1 MNKISEVLDHKK
13 TVAISGHMRPDGD
26 CIGSCMGIFHYIR
39 ENYPDIQVDVYLEEI
54 SSVFNY
60 IKNVNSIKNTYENHQ
75 EYDLFIS
82 LDCAEKERLGNA
94 VVYFDNAKET
104 VCIDHHISNTGYADT
119 NYIYP
124 QASSASELV
133 YELLD
138 EDKISKN
145 IAAALYTGIIHDTG
159 VFQYSCTSDRT
170 MTIAGKLMATGI
182 PFTQIVE
189 NSFYKKSFV
198 QNQMLGRVLLE
209 SILLL
214 EGTCIAGIVSQQDMD
229 FYNATAKDL
238 DGIVSQLKYTEGVEV
253 AIFLY
258 QISNLEYKVSL
269 RSTGKVDV
277 NEVASYFNGGGHVLA
292 AGCTFHGT
300 YRDALMNI
308 AGQIE
313 KQL

>member
-1 MNKISEVLDHKK
+1 MNKISELLDNKK
-13 TVAISGHMRPDGD
+13 TVAISGHIRPDGD
-26 CIGSCMGIFHYIR
+26 CIGSCMGMFHYIR

-54 SSVFNY
+54 PQVFYY
-60 IKNVNSIKNTYENHQ
+60 IKDVDNIKHTCENNR

-94 VVYFDNAKET
+94 AIYFDSAKST
-104 VCIDHHISNTGYADT
+104 VCIDHHISNSGYADV

-124 QASSASELV
+124 KASSASELV
-133 YELLD
+133 YEVL
-138 EDKISKN
+138 EETKITKD
-145 IAAALYTGIIHDTG
+145 IAVALYTGIIHDTG
-159 VFQYSCTSDRT
+159 VFQYSCTSSRT
-170 MTIAGKLMATGI
+170 MEIAGKLIAKGI
-182 PFTQIVE
+182 SFTEIVE
-189 NSFYKKSFV
+189 GSFYKKTFI
-198 QNQMLGRVLLE
+198 QNQILGRVLLE

-214 EGTCIAGIVSQQDMD
+214 DGKCVAGILNQQDMK
-229 FYNATAKDL
+229 FYNATSKDL
-238 DGIVSQLKYTEGVEV
+238 NGIVSQLKFTEGVEV

-258 QISNLEYKVSL
+258 ELNNLEYKVSL
-269 RSTGKVDV
+269 RSNGKVDV

-308 AGQIE
+308 AGQVE